1 MLLDDKLWI
10 KGFIG
15 GGITVYYEVAGCQDS
30 TKSSTIVVKTE
41 EEKKAENC
49 SILLINNE
57 MRCLNKNVMVT
68 EANLFGNI
76 YRLETVQRQTN
87 IVSPEDSEA
96 VDRLIIS
103 SINNEYAILAPAIY
117 YLEEDRGDEFS
128 KFMEYSIVKDCV
140 LWSESKIN
148 YGDIKLNQS
157 DKDLVVSQNGYEFL
171 LVNPIV
177 KNKCTHH
184 SYNVQSVFFY
194 KSSDQTTTAMLPVYT
209 VNITYRLS
217 KLCKVSA
224 SVCMLCMFKKYLSS
238 RSINYFVKCAPPLSH
253 VLVNY

>member
-10 KGFIG
+10 KGFVG
-15 GGITVYYEVAGCQDS
+15 GAVTVYYEVAGCQDT

-41 EEKKAENC
+41 AAETCC

-76 YRLETVQRQTN
+76 YRLETVQRDSN
-87 IVSPEDSEA
+87 NNVSAEESEA
-96 VDRLIIS
+96 VDKLIIS

-117 YLEEDRGDEFS
+117 YLEEDRRDEFS
-128 KFMEYSIVKDCV
+128 KFMEYSVVKDCV

-148 YGDIKLNQS
+148 YGGIKLNQS
-157 DKDLVVSQNGYEFL
+157 DKDVVVSQNGYEFL

-194 KSSDQTTTAMLPVYT
+194 KNSDQPTTAMLPVYS

-217 KLCKVSA
+217 KLCKASA
-224 SVCMLCMFKKYLSS
+224 AVCILCMFKKYLSS
-238 RSINYFVKCAPPLSH
+238 RGINYFVKCAPPLSH